1 MCTFNMCIVP
11 VHLWVKEST
20 TGHYLDPP
28 QQTYWKAHMDFGCGP
43 HKPQCVGDPDLRV
56 PH

>member
-11 VHLWVKEST
+11 VHLWVEENT

-43 HKPQCVGDPDLRV
+43 HKPQCVGDPDLGV